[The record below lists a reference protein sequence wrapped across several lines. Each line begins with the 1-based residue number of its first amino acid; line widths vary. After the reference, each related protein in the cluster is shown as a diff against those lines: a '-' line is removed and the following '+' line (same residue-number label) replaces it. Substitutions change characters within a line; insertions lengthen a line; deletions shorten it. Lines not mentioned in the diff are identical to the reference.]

1 MLINIC
7 IFLPQPFERSSSMN
21 GMLVLQ
27 EVSAGD
33 LVQGVYLLITV
44 DMWVRNGTSML
55 QGLNEPSSKKSS
67 FFDPY

>member
-1 MLINIC
+1 
-7 IFLPQPFERSSSMN
+7 MN

-44 DMWVRNGTSML
+44 DMWERNGTSIL
-55 QGLNEPSSKKSS
+55 QGLNKPSSKKSS
-67 FFDPY
+67 FFDPYKLW